1 MVLQSYYREFCL
13 LVYCTGLLGSNGMRL
28 RSFQRS
34 DLLFNIGLC
43 DNDALGSLDAFIACK
58 VLNHI
63 TWKKYS
69 RMDEIK
75 FVEDSL

>member
-1 MVLQSYYREFCL
+1 
-13 LVYCTGLLGSNGMRL
+13 MRL
-28 RSFQRS
+28 RGFQRS

-43 DNDALGSLDAFIACK
+43 DNDALGSLDAFVACK